1 MILDPPTGTSDLAGP
16 PHRDD
21 EFLNLSTIHSAKG
34 GEWRAVF
41 VIHAADGNIP
51 SDMALDEP
59 GGLEEERRLMYVAL
73 TRARDHLHVT
83 VPQRFY
89 HRRFAGSPEHNYA
102 LPSRFL
108 APAVDRFAPAVAGVP
123 ERRDG
128 EAGRVAGEV
137 EDPVEGLLQTLW
149 K

>member
-1 MILDPPTGTSDLAGP
+1 
-16 PHRDD
+16 
-21 EFLNLSTIHSAKG
+21 
-34 GEWRAVF
+34 
-41 VIHAADGNIP
+41 
-51 SDMALDEP
+51 MALDEP

-89 HRRFAGSPEHNYA
+89 HRRFAGSPEHSYA

-108 APAVDRFAPAVAGVP
+108 TPAVDRFAPAVAGIP
-123 ERRDG
+123 DEQEGEDRRDVDVG
-128 EAGRVAGEV
+128 
-137 EDPVEGLLQTLW
+137 DPVEGLLQSLW